1 MTKTMLICTSW
12 KDYSYVLNTVLDRY
26 INIMKKP
33 IFQVQICCLQSA
45 KEAEKE
51 FNQLPGYNQ
60 IIKDNKNKMLEIKTT
75 VSILGDIKDEVDK
88 LNTDLETNP
97 KTEEQ
102 YEEALKFQINAF
114 GRLSASMVNGR

>member
-1 MTKTMLICTSW
+1 MPTIA
-12 KDYSYVLNTVLDRY
+12 N
-26 INIMKKP
+26 
-33 IFQVQICCLQSA
+33 
-45 KEAEKE
+45 EAEKE

-88 LNTDLETNP
+88 LNTDLETNQ

-114 GRLSASMVNGR
+114 GRLSASMVNGDDIAAADDLAKQIIAKKDYYIQKSLKGTVWV